1 MALKRFP
8 LVYQIIFA
16 ISAMVILILT
26 LVTAII
32 GIKINSDIKSL
43 TLTQNAQ
50 ITRARADEVGRLLDS
65 YYWQLRGLSAQD
77 FLVQGT
83 DKAAI
88 EDRMLFEGKK
98 DVTEDVG
105 TTIFIWDDGRA
116 KTVAGTYV
124 NVADRSYFKDIVKTG
139 KDYVIGD
146 VAVSKASKEPAVIL
160 AKAVKDKAGKTMAIA
175 AFEIKMNALSA
186 IVSSIS
192 FGNTGYGWL
201 VDKRGIVIAHPNK
214 EAILQLNTLD
224 ADKDGYKGLDA
235 LGRQMQKSDNGIGG
249 YVRKDGIRMLTFYA
263 RVPNS
268 PGWILGLSIEESETT
283 ATLRALI
290 AILVAIL
297 IAAIAISVLVSV
309 LIARSIVVPIEGIA
323 STLDLL
329 ARGELYKIREDTKDA
344 RRIFA
349 RKDELG
355 DTSRSLRTV
364 VESLGMVV
372 GNIHAA
378 AKDFTEGSA
387 GLSNASQELSQG
399 AAEQASS
406 IEELSSSIEELAS
419 TVQQNADN
427 TRQADALSA
436 EVAAD
441 AEKSGGDVRE
451 TVRHMSEIAEKVM
464 IIEEIARQTNLL
476 ALNAAIEAARAG
488 EAGKGFAV
496 VATEVRKLAERS
508 AQAAGVIT
516 ELSAKSVEAGALTVE
531 RLEKLVPS
539 IRKTADLIQ
548 EINAST
554 KEQSSGAGQISAGVS
569 QLDSVVQQNAASS
582 EELAATAEKLAG
594 QASELER
601 TIGFFKIGEPETGR
615 EEK

>member
-8 LVYQIIFA
+8 LVYRIITA

-26 LVTAII
+26 LVTVII
-32 GIKINSDIKSL
+32 GLKINQDMRSL
-43 TLTQNAQ
+43 MLAQNSQ

-65 YYWQLRGLSAQD
+65 YYWQLRGLATQD
-77 FLVQGT
+77 FLVHGT

-98 DVTEDVG
+98 DVSEDVG
-105 TTIFIWDDGRA
+105 TTIFMWDDGRA

-124 NVADRSYFKDIVKTG
+124 NIADRSYFKAIINEG

-146 VAVSKASKEPAVIL
+146 VAISKASKEPAVIL
-160 AKAVKDKAGKTMAIA
+160 AKAVKDMTGKTKAIA

-186 IVSSIS
+186 IVASIS
-192 FGNTGYGWL
+192 FGKTGYGWL
-201 VDKRGIVIAHPNK
+201 VDKRGLVIAHPNK

-224 ADKDGYKGLDA
+224 ADKDGYRGLDS
-235 LGRQMQKSDNGIGG
+235 LGRRMQDAESGIGA
-249 YVRKDGIRMLTFYA
+249 YVRKNGVSMLTFYA

-268 PGWILGLSIEESETT
+268 PGWVLGLSIEDRETS

-290 AILVAIL
+290 AILVVIL
-297 IAAIAISVLVSV
+297 VVAIAVSILVSV

-323 STLDLL
+323 TTLDFL
-329 ARGELYKIREDTKDA
+329 ARGDLYRIQEGSKDA
-344 RRIFA
+344 RKGLA
-349 RKDELG
+349 RNDELG
-355 DTSRSLRTV
+355 DTSRSLRTLV
-364 VESLGMVV
+364 DSLGMVV

-378 AKDFTEGSA
+378 SRDITEGSS
-387 GLSNASQELSQG
+387 GLSTASQELSQG
-399 AAEQASS
+399 ATEQAAS

-427 TRQADALSA
+427 TRQADVLSGEIA
-436 EVAAD
+436 TD
-441 AEKSGGDVRE
+441 AERSGNDVRD
-451 TVRHMSEIAEKVM
+451 TVLLMREIAEKVV

-508 AQAAGVIT
+508 AQAAGGIT
-516 ELSAKSVEAGALTVE
+516 ELSRKSVDAGAMTVE
-531 RLEKLVPS
+531 RLEKLVPN

-554 KEQSSGAGQISAGVS
+554 KEQSSGAGQISGGVA
-569 QLDSVVQQNAASS
+569 QLDSVVQQNAAAS
-582 EELAATAEKLAG
+582 EELAATAERLAT
-594 QASELER
+594 QAAELER
-601 TIGFFKIGEPETGR
+601 TIGFFKIENQ
-615 EEK
+615 EEEGKA